1 MRLSGLIR
9 STIFAVALGA
19 SASSAFAAAAVAV
32 GDGNFTYTSR
42 NYDNVDE
49 ASAAAL
55 KGCAEDAGNCKI
67 LITTAGPGAIAL
79 AKGDDGMF
87 ASAESTPE
95 AARKAALAGCRKSYK
110 NCKFTALY
118 WEEGGTW
125 SAWGYGK
132 DKAGNIASTFFTY
145 AADSETEAKAQAIQG
160 CEKRQTSDTPYQCE
174 ARARQGDWAYVEV
187 TSPSYFTVQLD
198 ATLKA
203 ALAAGM
209 RFCKEKSKPGDV
221 CKATAQFF
229 NQGSRKAPAAF
240 AKLASLTEM
249 ARESGQ
255 QRRQER
261 RQQVNTHAI
270 QNQTCTNHC
279 MNGSCV
285 RTFPNGRT
293 EHWQAPRVFDPL
305 INDWKWETS
314 SCGG

>member
-9 STIFAVALGA
+9 STILAVVLGA
-19 SASSAFAAAAVAV
+19 SASAAFAAAAVAV

-55 KGCAEDAGNCKI
+55 KGCAEDVGNCKI

-79 AKGDDGMF
+79 AKGGDGMF

-95 AARKAALAGCRKSYK
+95 AAQKAALAGCRKSYK

-125 SAWGYGK
+125 GAWGYGK

-145 AADSETEAKAQAIQG
+145 GADSEAEAKAHAIQG
-160 CEKRQTSDTPYQCE
+160 CEKRQTSDKPYKCE
-174 ARARQGDWAYVEV
+174 ARARQGDWAYVEF
-187 TSPSYFTVQLD
+187 TSPSYFMMQLD
-198 ATLKA
+198 ATLNG
-203 ALAAGM
+203 ALVSGM
-209 RFCKEKSKPGDV
+209 RACKAKSKPGEV

-229 NQGSRKAPAAF
+229 NQGSRKAPAGF
-240 AKLASLTEM
+240 AKLASLTET
-249 ARESGQ
+249 AREA
-255 QRRQER
+255 RQER
-261 RQQVNTHAI
+261 RQQVSTHAT
-270 QNQTCTNHC
+270 QNLTCTNNC

-293 EHWQAPRVFDPL
+293 EHWQAPRVFDPV